1 MRKSKFPT
9 EHVIDRRGKAEA
21 QDKGSPDTKSNRG
34 LPDTKSKR
42 GLPDSLLD
50 FSPALQSKDLVDL
63 EQTLAAATPEQFQQL
78 LAMAFRKIMVK
89 GLRDIPAPKSIKELQ
104 AVYDMFRKAEGIE
117 AKDRGGSGVGSG
129 FLPRVVGRKRVVD
142 VEDATGEVAETVDAE
157 VMMAETVDA
166 EVAEITDTPTTDTT
180 MADTTTTDTTM
191 ADTTTTDT
199 TTTDTTT
206 TDTPTT
212 DTTTT
217 DTPTT
222 DTTTTDT
229 PTTDSSDG
237 FF

>member
-21 QDKGSPDTKSNRG
+21 QDKSKRG
-34 LPDTKSKR
+34 LPDTKSNR

-157 VMMAETVDA
+157 TVDA
-166 EVAEITDTPTTDTT
+166 EVADTVDAEVADTTMADTTMADTT
-180 MADTTTTDTTM
+180 MADTTTTD
-191 ADTTTTDT
+191 
-199 TTTDTTT
+199 
-206 TDTPTT
+206 
-212 DTTTT
+212 
-217 DTPTT
+217 
-222 DTTTTDT
+222 
-229 PTTDSSDG
+229 SSDG
-237 FF
+237 LF

>member
-21 QDKGSPDTKSNRG
+21 QDKGKRGLPDSKDSKRG
-34 LPDTKSKR
+34 LPDTKSNR

-142 VEDATGEVAETVDAE
+142 VEDAA
-157 VMMAETVDA
+157 VDA
-166 EVAEITDTPTTDTT
+166 EVADTVDTPTTDT
-180 MADTTTTDTTM
+180 
-191 ADTTTTDT
+191 
-199 TTTDTTT
+199 
-206 TDTPTT
+206 P
-212 DTTTT
+212 
-217 DTPTT
+217 
-222 DTTTTDT
+222 TTDT

>member
-21 QDKGSPDTKSNRG
+21 QDKGTPDTKSN
-34 LPDTKSKR
+34 R

-157 VMMAETVDA
+157 VTETVDAEVAETVDA
-166 EVAEITDTPTTDTT
+166 EVAETT

-191 ADTTTTDT
+191 ADTTTTD
-199 TTTDTTT
+199 
-206 TDTPTT
+206 
-212 DTTTT
+212 
-217 DTPTT
+217 
-222 DTTTTDT
+222 
-229 PTTDSSDG
+229 SSDG

>member
-1 MRKSKFPT
+1 
-9 EHVIDRRGKAEA
+9 
-21 QDKGSPDTKSNRG
+21 
-34 LPDTKSKR
+34 
-42 GLPDSLLD
+42 
-50 FSPALQSKDLVDL
+50 LQSKDLVDL

-142 VEDATGEVAETVDAE
+142 VEDATGEVTETVDAE
-157 VMMAETVDA
+157 VAETVDA
-166 EVAEITDTPTTDTT
+166 EVAEITDTTMADTT
-180 MADTTTTDTTM
+180 MADTPMADTPMADTTM
-191 ADTTTTDT
+191 A
-199 TTTDTTT
+199 
-206 TDTPTT
+206 
-212 DTTTT
+212 
-217 DTPTT
+217 
-222 DTTTTDT
+222 DT